1 MVLTVLPIKKPC
13 LWVAGGCGA
22 LLFAGGFL
30 CAFVAFPALV
40 DWQVDLN
47 YDLWNEESQGYK
59 NFVSTATLPASSAPC
74 VNSSGEIGDS
84 NMPSFAE
91 GPLTNDVS

>member
-13 LWVAGGCGA
+13 LWAAGGCGA

-59 NFVSTATLPASSAPC
+59 NFVSTAT
-74 VNSSGEIGDS
+74 NSSGGVFCS
-84 NMPSFAE
+84 TRNQPSFF
-91 GPLTNDVS
+91 

>member
-13 LWVAGGCGA
+13 LWAAGGCGA

-59 NFVSTATLPASSAPC
+59 NFVSTATTLPASSASRT
-74 VNSSGEIGDS
+74 NLSSEIG
-84 NMPSFAE
+84 
-91 GPLTNDVS
+91 GPQHTKLC